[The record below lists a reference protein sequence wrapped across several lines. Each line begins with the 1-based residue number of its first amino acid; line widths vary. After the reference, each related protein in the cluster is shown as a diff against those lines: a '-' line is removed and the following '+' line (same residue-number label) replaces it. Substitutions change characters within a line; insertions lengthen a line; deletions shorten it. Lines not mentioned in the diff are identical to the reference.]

1 MVGIGPR
8 AFDGQAR
15 GVRLEVADVFRRHGD
30 AYRLA
35 HVGHI
40 SRVEKKIM
48 GAIVACRTPAL
59 GGHVEA
65 CDDCGVARVA
75 YNSCRNR
82 HCPKCQGAARAQWL
96 ANRQAELLPVP
107 YFHVV
112 FTMPAPI
119 AAIAFQNKATVY
131 AILFSAA
138 AEAMTTLAANP
149 RRLGAQIGFLAVLH
163 TWGQTLTH
171 HPHVHCV
178 VPGGGLSP
186 DGTRWIAGRPDF
198 FLAVKPLARLFRR
211 LFLERLQKA
220 FDLGGLNFFGELAS
234 LADPPC
240 WYALLTTARRIDW
253 VVYAKKPFGGPAQ
266 VLAYLGRY
274 THRVAI
280 ANSRLVEIDDDNVG
294 FTWKDYRHNDATKI
308 MKLAPDEFIRRFLL
322 HALPDG
328 FHRIRH
334 FGFMANG
341 HRAARLA
348 LCRSLLAA
356 EQEQTDPAA
365 AAKAQPRTHVDAPAC
380 RECGGVMRRVV
391 ELPRRFHPSRAQA
404 GPFHCD
410 TS

>member
-1 MVGIGPR
+1 MVSKEPC

-65 CDDCGVARVA
+65 CDDCGVVRVA

-96 ANRQAELLPVP
+96 VDRQAELLPVP

-240 WYALLTTARRIDW
+240 WHALLTTARRIDW

-280 ANSRLVEIDDDNVG
+280 ANSRIVEIDDDHVG

-308 MKLAPDEFIRRFLL
+308 MKLSLDEFTTGTFTVSNLGMFGVETFGAI
-322 HALPDG
+322 LPPGTAAILAVGGSLPTVVADAQG
-328 FHRIRH
+328 RIAVRKVMQLNLTADHRIVYGADAA
-334 FGFMANG
+334 GFLQTLKAVIEDP
-341 HRAARLA
+341 
-348 LCRSLLAA
+348 
-356 EQEQTDPAA
+356 EQLT
-365 AAKAQPRTHVDAPAC
+365 
-380 RECGGVMRRVV
+380 
-391 ELPRRFHPSRAQA
+391 L
-404 GPFHCD
+404 
-410 TS
+410 

>member
-1 MVGIGPR
+1 MVSKEPC

-65 CDDCGVARVA
+65 CDDCGVVRVA

-96 ANRQAELLPVP
+96 VDRQAELLPVP

-240 WYALLTTARRIDW
+240 WHALLTTARRIDW

-280 ANSRLVEIDDDNVG
+280 ANSRIVEIDDDHVG

-348 LCRSLLAA
+348 LCRSLLADQ
-356 EQEQTDPAA
+356 QEQSDPAA
-365 AAKAQPRTHVDAPAC
+365 SAKTQPRTRVDAPAC
-380 RECGGVMRRVV
+380 RECSGVMRRVV

-404 GPFHCD
+404 GSFHCD

>member
-1 MVGIGPR
+1 MAGSGP
-8 AFDGQAR
+8 
-15 GVRLEVADVFRRHGD
+15 GVRLEVADVLRRHGD

-35 HVGHI
+35 HAGHLG
-40 SRVEKKIM
+40 RVERRVM
-48 GAIVACRTPAL
+48 SAIVACRTDAL

-82 HCPKCQGAARAQWL
+82 HCPKCQGVARAQWL
-96 ANRQAELLPVP
+96 AARQAELLAVP

-112 FTMPAPI
+112 FTLPAPI
-119 AAIAFQNKATVY
+119 AAIAFQNKAVVY
-131 AILFSAA
+131 AILFAA
-138 AEAMTTLAANP
+138 SAEAMTTLAANP
-149 RRLGAQIGFLAVLH
+149 RRLGAQIGVVAVLH

-186 DGTRWIAGRPDF
+186 DGTRWVAGRPNF
-198 FLAVKPLARLFRR
+198 FLAVKPLAKLFRR

-220 FDLGGLNFFGELAS
+220 FDAGALRFFGDLVHLAEPAS
-234 LADPPC
+234 FHALA
-240 WYALLTTARRIDW
+240 AHMRRAAW

-280 ANSRLVEIDDDNVG
+280 TNSRLAAIEDDHVA
-294 FTWKDYRHNDATKI
+294 FAWKDYRQNGACKI

-322 HALPDG
+322 HTLPDG

-341 HRAARLA
+341 CRAAKLA
-348 LCRSLLAA
+348 LCRSALLKRIKCAGTA
-356 EQEQTDPAA
+356 SDETTASQANVSPS
-365 AAKAQPRTHVDAPAC
+365 AC
-380 RECGGVMRRVV
+380 PECGGVMRIIAT
-391 ELPRRFHPSRAQA
+391 LLRAVDR
-404 GPFHCD
+404 GYPKGSPFRCD